1 MSGMLWEA
9 DKQPNICE
17 AASGFTFSTINLLIA
32 IPMFLLDLVIT
43 TLSSIL
49 SLTYLALNPL
59 LEYSLEFLGI
69 VCELLGIDS
78 VPSNQSI
85 VMSLLACGLVY
96 RVYQEVGPSSGGS
109 WQQVL
114 SKLIYYSTCV
124 LWFLTVL
131 QVTRFEAASSPE
143 LIYIYFAVSAAS
155 EMLNLFFKEL
165 NMFKHNV
172 NKSEVQVSGEKYAD
186 MIKYESFWFLLL
198 SAFGVPTLT
207 QEDSASQYI
216 FLVPVLAFVLMLRDV
231 QKAAPQQPTMNGATV
246 KETVLDKVSEPVE
259 LIEVEKPVEEPKA
272 ETIIEEPAAK
282 EFDTAAETET
292 EPEPVIPVVPSS
304 EPEEPAAD
312 APDSMNV
319 TKVAAKDDLVVA
331 KLVCMLT
338 SLVGNLVNKVKVV
351 FNPVMNLTMKCVGI
365 VSNLP
370 WCACITMTINNGSF
384 ILAALAWFQ
393 MTGNQLSLLLPL
405 LSLILPALIE
415 QAGTRIPSPYR

>member
-351 FNPVMNLTMKCVGI
+351 FTPVMNLTMKCVGI

-370 WCACITMTINNGSF
+370 WCACITTTINNGSF

>member
-59 LEYSLEFLGI
+59 LEFLGV

-78 VPSNQSI
+78 VPSNLSI

-124 LWFLTVL
+124 LWFMTVL

-165 NMFKHNV
+165 NMFRHDV

-246 KETVLDKVSEPVE
+246 KETVLDNVSEPVE
-259 LIEVEKPVEEPKA
+259 PIEVEKPVEEPKA

-292 EPEPVIPVVPSS
+292 EPEPVIPVVPSA

-319 TKVAAKDDLVVA
+319 NKVAAKDDLVVA

-351 FNPVMNLTMKCVGI
+351 FNPVMNLTVKCVGI

-370 WCACITMTINNGSF
+370 WCACITTTINNGSL

-415 QAGTRIPSPYR
+415 QVGTRIPSPYR

>member
-49 SLTYLALNPL
+49 SLAYLALNPL
-59 LEYSLEFLGI
+59 LEYSLEFLGV

-78 VPSNQSI
+78 VPSNLSI

-124 LWFLTVL
+124 LWFMTVL

-165 NMFKHNV
+165 NMFRHDV

-207 QEDSASQYI
+207 QEDSPSQYI

-246 KETVLDKVSEPVE
+246 KETVLDNVSEPVE
-259 LIEVEKPVEEPKA
+259 PIEVEKPVEEPKA

-292 EPEPVIPVVPSS
+292 EPEPVIPVVPSA
-304 EPEEPAAD
+304 ETEEPAAD

-351 FNPVMNLTMKCVGI
+351 FNPVMNLTMKCVDI

-370 WCACITMTINNGSF
+370 WCACITTTINNGSF

-415 QAGTRIPSPYR
+415 QVGTRIPSPYR

>member
-59 LEYSLEFLGI
+59 LEFLGV

-78 VPSNQSI
+78 VPSNLSI

-124 LWFLTVL
+124 LWFMTVL

-165 NMFKHNV
+165 NMFRHDV

-246 KETVLDKVSEPVE
+246 KETVLDNVSEPVE
-259 LIEVEKPVEEPKA
+259 PIEVEKPVEEPKA

-282 EFDTAAETET
+282 EFDTA
-292 EPEPVIPVVPSS
+292 
-304 EPEEPAAD
+304 
-312 APDSMNV
+312 
-319 TKVAAKDDLVVA
+319 
-331 KLVCMLT
+331 
-338 SLVGNLVNKVKVV
+338 
-351 FNPVMNLTMKCVGI
+351 
-365 VSNLP
+365 
-370 WCACITMTINNGSF
+370 ITY
-384 ILAALAWFQ
+384 LY
-393 MTGNQLSLLLPL
+393 LLL
-405 LSLILPALIE
+405 I
-415 QAGTRIPSPYR
+415 Y

>member
-155 EMLNLFFKEL
+155 EMLNFFFKEL

-351 FNPVMNLTMKCVGI
+351 FTPVMNLTMKCVGI

>member
-78 VPSNQSI
+78 VPSNLSI

-415 QAGTRIPSPYR
+415 QAGTRTPSPYR

>member
-124 LWFLTVL
+124 IWFLTVL

-351 FNPVMNLTMKCVGI
+351 FTPVMNLTMKCVGI